1 MTVPDA
7 MKIKNSEHPWKHDH
21 CFGQD
26 QKKPGEA
33 RTLVVIA
40 LTVGMMVI
48 EMAAGWAFGS
58 MALLADGLHMASH
71 AAALSI
77 SAFAYYFARKRAHD
91 RSFTFGTGK
100 VNSLGGFTGA
110 VLLVLFGLFMLTE
123 SLHRLVDPVPISYNQ
138 AIAVAIV
145 GLIVNGVS
153 VFVLGHHG
161 HDHYDGCRKHPC

>member
-7 MKIKNSEHPWKHDH
+7 MKIKDSEHPSHPWNHDH

-26 QKKPGEA
+26 QKKSGET
-33 RTLVVIA
+33 RTLVVII
-40 LTVGMMVI
+40 LTAGMMVI
-48 EMAAGWAFGS
+48 EMAAGWAYGS

-100 VNSLGGFTGA
+100 VNSPWRLYRCGVAGA
-110 VLLVLFGLFMLTE
+110 LW
-123 SLHRLVDPVPISYNQ
+123 PV
-138 AIAVAIV
+138 
-145 GLIVNGVS
+145 
-153 VFVLGHHG
+153 HG
-161 HDHYDGCRKHPC
+161 H

>member
-48 EMAAGWAFGS
+48 EMAAGWAFGFLRVRGFS
-58 MALLADGLHMASH
+58 RSQFLIFFSENVFHNPDAHQV
-71 AAALSI
+71 SI
-77 SAFAYYFARKRAHD
+77 LYLD
-91 RSFTFGTGK
+91 
-100 VNSLGGFTGA
+100 
-110 VLLVLFGLFMLTE
+110 E
-123 SLHRLVDPVPISYNQ
+123 SLQI
-138 AIAVAIV
+138 
-145 GLIVNGVS
+145 
-153 VFVLGHHG
+153 F
-161 HDHYDGCRKHPC
+161 